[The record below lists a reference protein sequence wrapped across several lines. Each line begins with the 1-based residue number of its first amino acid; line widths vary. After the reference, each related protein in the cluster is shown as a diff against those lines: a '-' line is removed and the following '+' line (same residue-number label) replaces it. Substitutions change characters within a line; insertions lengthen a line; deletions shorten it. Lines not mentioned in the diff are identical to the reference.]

1 MRTASSTFARIAT
14 VLGRT
19 RSRIRL
25 RAGLIALGWAIAIV
39 GVLALIVVLL
49 AGALEAGSWLRGVAA
64 VLLTGALTAVGWR
77 FFILE
82 FWRSRSD
89 AAVAAH
95 LEAGVPELRDG
106 LLACVE
112 LEGAPD
118 RADAALRSA
127 LQQQVAA
134 RLDTADV
141 NAVTPFRPARK
152 AWIGAGVAAIVWGG
166 AVLIAPG
173 AISRGLAT
181 LAPGAGLVGPDGAL
195 QTGPLVGDLTLTLH
209 YPKHTGRQAKVIPNS
224 AGDFLAPKGTRVE
237 ISATTLEP
245 AQEVS
250 LSFGKPGEGTQL
262 PLTVKDA
269 RDARGEFVVSEA
281 SAWRFMISTT
291 GGEALIEAL
300 DRHIRLEPDNAPE
313 VALQLPSEDLELE
326 DLRRVAV
333 QYSARDD
340 FGLDKVNIVIAL
352 AADPEHPEKIEQI
365 GVKGKAHAGRDE
377 VDLSIIQAQPGD
389 RIALFV
395 EAWDNH
401 SIDGAQ
407 RGVSATRYIT
417 VHSPQE
423 KHYELS
429 ERLRA
434 LVDLLLDA
442 LADRLEM
449 DDWAGEGLP
458 ARLAALNVT
467 SEKAA
472 KGLAAIVD
480 DMVDDPLTPKE
491 VRLALTGRLGSLEK
505 SIAAE
510 AALLNTENPA
520 LEART
525 PAAVAQGKGT
535 NDGVVDQLEQAIVLV
550 EAMVA
555 RLALE
560 DMQALV
566 EEMRSAQERLR
577 DMIKQYKQNPD
588 DAALKSRIMREV
600 QRIRKRMDEIRR
612 RMAQMRKKMP
622 EEFLNLDGMKKGEM
636 ADSLKAQADQLKDLE
651 KMLEEGRMDEALA
664 ALDEME
670 KALEEMN
677 QVLDKDLN
685 DLHKNTNPEMQKALS
700 ELMDQTRDLM
710 ARQQEVNKETQ
721 ALAEKEREQMRKM
734 LEEQLKEKLAGV
746 QQKGRELEKQV
757 AEIKPERLSN
767 PSARELGHV
776 EQRVTELNSALER
789 KAIME
794 ALEMGERT
802 LDRLDRV
809 ERMERL
815 QSTEQPKIGKSQ
827 QLAKDITA
835 ELAQMAQDARQ
846 QMQKAQQGQSQK
858 SQELG
863 QKQQK
868 LSDAAQKLGQRIQDG
883 AKKIPGMGDKPM
895 QSLQQAQK
903 SMRDAAQR
911 LRGQQPGQ
919 AQPGQ
924 QQAMS
929 SLQQIMDGLKR
940 ANQPQ
945 KAQRKQG
952 RKMSH
957 ERVNVPKGDD
967 HRGPDAFRKDLLD
980 AMKDAPPDAYRDQVK
995 RYYEALIK

>member
-19 RSRIRL
+19 RSRMRL
-25 RAGLIALGWAIAIV
+25 RAGLIALGWGIAIV

-49 AGALEAGSWLRGVAA
+49 AGALEAGNWLRGVAA
-64 VLLTGALTAVGWR
+64 VLLTGAFTGVVWR

-82 FWRSRSD
+82 WWRSRSN

-112 LEGAPD
+112 LEDAPD
-118 RADAALRSA
+118 RADPALRSA

-134 RLDTADV
+134 RLDVADV
-141 NAVTPFRPARK
+141 KAVTPFRPARK
-152 AWIGAGVAAIVWGG
+152 AWIGAGIAALVWGL

-173 AISRGLAT
+173 AISRGFAT
-181 LAPGAGLVGPDGAL
+181 LAPGGSLIGPDGAV

-209 YPKHTGRQAKVIPNS
+209 YPEHTGRQPKVIPNS

-245 AQEVS
+245 AREVS
-250 LSFGKPGEGTQL
+250 LSFGEPGEGTQV

-269 RDARGEFVVSEA
+269 RDARGEFVVSQA

-291 GGEALIEAL
+291 AGEALIEAL
-300 DRHIRLEPDNAPE
+300 DRHVRLEPDNAPE
-313 VALQLPSEDLELE
+313 VTLLLPEKDLELE

-333 QYSARDD
+333 QYTARDD
-340 FGLDKVNIVIAL
+340 FGLDKVNIVISL

-365 GVKGKAHAGRDE
+365 GVKGKAHAGQDE

-389 RIALFV
+389 RIALLV

-401 SIDGAQ
+401 SIDGSQ
-407 RGVSATRYIT
+407 RGVSVTRYIT

-423 KHYELS
+423 THYELS

-434 LVDLLLDA
+434 LVDLLLTA

-472 KGLAAIVD
+472 KGLGEIID

-510 AALLNTENPA
+510 ADLLNTQNPA

-525 PAAVAQGKGT
+525 PAVIVQGKGT

-566 EEMRSAQERLR
+566 EEMRSAQDRLR
-577 DMIKQYKQNPD
+577 EMIKQYKKNPD

-600 QRIRKRMDEIRR
+600 QRIRKRMEEIRR
-612 RMAQMRKKMP
+612 RMAQMRQKMP
-622 EEFLNLDGMKKGEM
+622 DEFLNLDGMKKGDM
-636 ADSLKAQADQLKDLE
+636 AKGLKEQADQLKDLE
-651 KMLEEGRMDEALA
+651 KMLEEGRMDEALK

-685 DLHKNTNPEMQKALS
+685 DLHKNSNPEMQKALS

-746 QQKGRELEKQV
+746 QKKGRELEQKV
-757 AEIKPERLSN
+757 AEIKPEQLSN
-767 PSARELGHV
+767 PSARELRHV

-789 KAIME
+789 KAIMQ
-794 ALEMGERT
+794 ALEMAERT
-802 LDRLDRV
+802 LDRLDQV
-809 ERMERL
+809 ERMDRM
-815 QSTEQPKIGKSQ
+815 QSTEQAKIGKSQ

-868 LSDAAQKLGQRIQDG
+868 LSDAAQKLGERIKQG
-883 AKKIPGMGDKPM
+883 AQKIPGMGEKPM
-895 QSLQQAQK
+895 QSMQQAQK

-952 RKMSH
+952 RQMSR

-967 HRGPDAFRKDLLD
+967 HRGPEAFRKELLD

>member
-1 MRTASSTFARIAT
+1 M
-14 VLGRT
+14 
-19 RSRIRL
+19 RL
-25 RAGLIALGWAIAIV
+25 RAGLIALGWGIAIV

-49 AGALEAGSWLRGVAA
+49 AGALEAGNWLRSVAA
-64 VLLTGALTAVGWR
+64 VLLTGAITGVAWR

-82 FWRSRSD
+82 WWRSRSD

-118 RADAALRSA
+118 RADSALRSA

-134 RLDTADV
+134 RLEVADV
-141 NAVTPFRPARK
+141 SRVTPFRPARK
-152 AWIGAGVAAIVWGG
+152 AWIGAGIAAVVWGL

-173 AISRGLAT
+173 AISRGFAT
-181 LAPGAGLVGPDGAL
+181 LAPGGSLIGPDGAM

-209 YPKHTGRQAKVIPNS
+209 FPEHTGRQPKVIPNS

-245 AQEVS
+245 AKEVS
-250 LSFGKPGEGTQL
+250 LSFGKPGEGTQV
-262 PLTVKDA
+262 PLSVKDG
-269 RDARGEFVVSEA
+269 RDARGEFVVSQA
-281 SAWRFMISTT
+281 SAWRFMIATT

-300 DRHIRLEPDNAPE
+300 DRHIKLEPDNAPQ
-313 VALQLPSEDLELE
+313 VTLQLPSEDLELE

-333 QYSARDD
+333 QYTARDD
-340 FGLDKVNIVIAL
+340 FGLDKVNIVVSL

-365 GVKGKAHAGRDE
+365 GVTGTSHAGQDE

-389 RIALFV
+389 RIALLV

-401 SIDGAQ
+401 SIDGSQ
-407 RGVSATRYIT
+407 RGVSVTRYIT
-417 VHSPQE
+417 VNSPQE
-423 KHYELS
+423 KHFELS

-434 LVDLLLDA
+434 VVDELLTA

-449 DDWAGEGLP
+449 DDWASDGLP
-458 ARLAALNVT
+458 ARLASLNVT

-472 KGLAAIVD
+472 KALGAVID

-491 VRLALTGRLGSLEK
+491 VRLALTGRLGSLEA

-510 AALLNTENPA
+510 ADLLNTENPA

-525 PAAVAQGKGT
+525 PAIVSRGKGT
-535 NDGVVDQLEQAIVLV
+535 NEGVIDQLEQAIVLV

-566 EEMRSAQERLR
+566 EEMRSAQDRLR
-577 DMIKQYKQNPD
+577 EMIKQYKQNPD
-588 DAALKSRIMREV
+588 DAALKARIMREV
-600 QRIRKRMDEIRR
+600 QRIRQRMEEIRR
-612 RMAQMRKKMP
+612 RMAQMRKEMP
-622 EEFLNLDGMKKGEM
+622 EEFLNLDGMKKGDM
-636 ADSLKAQADQLKDLE
+636 AKGLKEQADQLKDLE
-651 KMLEEGRMDEALA
+651 KMLDEGRMDEALA
-664 ALDEME
+664 ALDEMQA
-670 KALEEMN
+670 ALDEMN
-677 QVLDKDLN
+677 KVLDKDLD
-685 DLHKNTNPEMQKALS
+685 DLHKNSNPEMQKALS

-710 ARQQEVNKETQ
+710 ARQKEVNDETQ
-721 ALAEKEREQMRKM
+721 KLAEAEREQMRKM
-734 LEEQLKEKLAGV
+734 LEEELKEKMASV
-746 QQKGRELEKQV
+746 QKKGQQLEREV
-757 AEIKPERLSN
+757 AQIKPERLSN

-776 EQRVTELNSALER
+776 EQRVTELNNALER

-794 ALEMGERT
+794 ALEMSERT

-809 ERMERL
+809 ERMERM
-815 QSTEQPKIGKSQ
+815 QSTEQARIGKSQ
-827 QLAKDITA
+827 QLAKDIA
-835 ELAQMAQDARQ
+835 SELAQMAEDARQ
-846 QMQKAQQGQSQK
+846 KMQKAQQGQSQK

-868 LSDAAQKLGQRIQDG
+868 LSDSAQKLGQRIQDG
-883 AKKIPGMGDKPM
+883 AQKIPGMGEKPM
-895 QSLQQAQK
+895 QSLEQAQK
-903 SMRDAAQR
+903 GMRDAAQR

-929 SLQQIMDGLKR
+929 ALQQIMDGLKK

-945 KAQRKQG
+945 KAERQQQG
-952 RKMSH
+952 PKPSH

-967 HRGPDAFRKDLLD
+967 HRGPEAFRKELLD